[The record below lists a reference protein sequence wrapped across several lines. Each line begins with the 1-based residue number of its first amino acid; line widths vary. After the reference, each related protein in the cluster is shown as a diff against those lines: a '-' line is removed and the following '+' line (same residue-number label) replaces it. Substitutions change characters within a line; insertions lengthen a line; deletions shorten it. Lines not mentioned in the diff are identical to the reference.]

1 MNINCRLKSLYLR
14 LQDCHLYRL
23 LLILN
28 SIDDVSQIDGSI
40 NYNLCLYY
48 KWHDYQLVWD
58 NKNISKLSF
67 NTDPKLETSI
77 WTPNIYPVNSL
88 STNLDYTRSKVD
100 YNGDVIWRRPGFI
113 KSSCSFNLKYYPYD
127 EQHCTLKLESWE
139 NNIDELCIIKDIND
153 INLNLYNGNDEW
165 ELTDLKSNDH
175 NLEITNRINEMSL
188 NNVFFIDIE
197 PILNLLLSY
206 NLIEQYSIKKI
217 YPNSI
222 NIFILPTKFI
232 AKIKNKN
239 GVFMIG
245 NNGKLIK
252 TQEIDK
258 DLPLLYGKFDSKY
271 FLEFYNSIIQS
282 EFKYNEIESI
292 LYFPSRRW
300 EFKLKDE
307 TLIKLPSNNLTK
319 SLKLAYLIKKKK
331 NKSIK
336 IIDLRIKTELL

>member
-1 MNINCRLKSLYLR
+1 M
-14 LQDCHLYRL
+14 LQSIDKKNKVIIYIIFF
-23 LLILN
+23 LLI
-28 SIDDVSQIDGSI
+28 STVT
-40 NYNLCLYY
+40 
-48 KWHDYQLVWD
+48 
-58 NKNISKLSF
+58 NKNILHDKNYNIKKIDVNVSGLS
-67 NTDPKLETSI
+67 
-77 WTPNIYPVNSL
+77 
-88 STNLDYTRSKVD
+88 
-100 YNGDVIWRRPGFI
+100 
-113 KSSCSFNLKYYPYD
+113 
-127 EQHCTLKLESWE
+127 
-139 NNIDELCIIKDIND
+139 NNQ
-153 INLNLYNGNDEW
+153 
-165 ELTDLKSNDH
+165 
-175 NLEITNRINEMSL
+175 NLEITNKINEMSL
-188 NNVFFIDIE
+188 NHVFFIDFD

-206 NLIEQYSIKKI
+206 NLIEHYSIKKI

-271 FLEFYNSIIQS
+271 FLEFYNFIIQS

-300 EFKLKDE
+300 DLKLKDE

-319 SLKLAYLIKKKK
+319 SLKLAYLIKKKNNK
-331 NKSIK
+331 NIRV
-336 IIDLRIKTELL
+336 IDLRIKNRIVIK

>member
-1 MNINCRLKSLYLR
+1 M
-14 LQDCHLYRL
+14 LQSIDKKNKVIIYIIFF
-23 LLILN
+23 LLI
-28 SIDDVSQIDGSI
+28 STVT
-40 NYNLCLYY
+40 
-48 KWHDYQLVWD
+48 
-58 NKNISKLSF
+58 NKNILHDKNY
-67 NTDPKLETSI
+67 NTKKID
-77 WTPNIYPVNSL
+77 VNVSGL
-88 STNLDYTRSKVD
+88 
-100 YNGDVIWRRPGFI
+100 
-113 KSSCSFNLKYYPYD
+113 
-127 EQHCTLKLESWE
+127 
-139 NNIDELCIIKDIND
+139 
-153 INLNLYNGNDEW
+153 
-165 ELTDLKSNDH
+165 SNDH

-252 TQEIDK
+252 TQKIDK

-271 FLEFYNSIIQS
+271 FLEFYNFIIQS

-300 EFKLKDE
+300 DLKLKDE

-336 IIDLRIKTELL
+336 IIDLRIKNRIVIK